1 MGRNLIVG
9 DIHGQYSLLMEVLDK
24 AAFSPCDDTLY
35 TSGDLADRGRDS
47 ARVIRFLMSLP
58 SCRPVLGNHD
68 VWLESFLLDDARPP
82 VWMESNGGRMTAAS
96 YIEERISKEEK
107 AMHGSWVRSIPLCI
121 CTENYIVVHAGIP
134 MGFDEDDLLHMSE
147 VLRNRGDAMTP
158 QEKDFMWDRGYISSA
173 ISYRDSGR
181 IYNHNRLPLTT
192 DKRIFVGH
200 TPLPKPFISDR
211 YHLAA
216 VDTGAGHDGG
226 HLTVMDM
233 DTLEFWES
241 SPAAL

>member
-1 MGRNLIVG
+1 MPRYMEYSTAGKILGQLYELGLYG
-9 DIHGQYSLLMEVLDK
+9 DINREFEAVLKDRNVL
-24 AAFSPCDDTLY
+24 SIDDSNRILKDIIDGSDAPFVYEKTGVRY
-35 TSGDLADRGRDS
+35 E
-47 ARVIRFLMSLP
+47 
-58 SCRPVLGNHD
+58 N
-68 VWLESFLLDDARPP
+68 FLLDDARPP
-82 VWMESNGGRMTAAS
+82 VWMDSNGGRMTAAS
-96 YIEERISKEEK
+96 YLEERISKEEK

-121 CTENYIVVHAGIP
+121 CTEKYIVVHAGIP
-134 MGFDEDDLLHMSE
+134 MGFDEDDLQHVSE
-147 VLRNRGDAMTP
+147 VLRNKGDAMTQ

-200 TPLPKPFISDR
+200 TPLPKPFISAR
-211 YHLAA
+211 YHLVA

-241 SPAAL
+241 SPAVL